1 MKFLFLLILS
11 LFISSKVY
19 AGPIYV
25 YEQDGVIK
33 FSSKPPPKGIT
44 AKVFEAK
51 KSTFSTYRAGRV
63 TDSLFLTKYAD
74 LIEKHARLHKVD
86 GSLIRA
92 LIHAES
98 SFNPKAISPKG
109 ALGLMQLMPSNLEL
123 LGVSDPMSPAENI
136 MGGVKLLA
144 MLLKKYEGNLKLT
157 LAAYNAGEGAVEK
170 YGGVPP
176 YDETKDYI
184 SRVTALL
191 SRYRV
196 ASNG

>member
-1 MKFLFLLILS
+1 MKFSVLLILS
-11 LFISSKVY
+11 FFISTTAF

-33 FSSKPPPKGIT
+33 FSSKPPPRGIT

-51 KSTFSTYRAGRV
+51 KTTFSTYRAGKV
-63 TDSLFLTKYAD
+63 TDSLFLSKYAD
-74 LIEKHARLHKVD
+74 IIEKNARLQKVD
-86 GSLIRA
+86 TSLVKA

-144 MLLKKYEGNLKLT
+144 RLIKKYEGNLRLT